1 MSSSSKNSK
10 DGRQL
15 QKMIKIMEIKSLLL
29 TQCINGNI
37 ISIIMFWKNISIISA
52 IIYYRRYFNFT
63 PEIKTKLKLE
73 IKHNIINYS
82 GYVSLISI
90 VLTILFGIIS
100 GLFLSAFFTLLAI
113 IMGILFFVFGSIY
126 FINMPN

>member
-1 MSSSSKNSK
+1 
-10 DGRQL
+10 
-15 QKMIKIMEIKSLLL
+15 
-29 TQCINGNI
+29 
-37 ISIIMFWKNISIISA
+37 MFWKNISIISA